1 MDRSGS
7 GLASLDLRCTNSYC
21 VSQMTTRKQT
31 GNPNVKPPSDAEKS
45 VTLRV
50 LGARVLTLPIPKR
63 IGNPNLKPLAA
74 NEKSVTVRVR
84 GDRGTL
90 VFFERLTA
98 EERGRVLELAF
109 GTATGSAQDRANELD
124 ALRLLA
130 VDRQIAAM
138 AGQLAVGNPS

>member
-1 MDRSGS
+1 
-7 GLASLDLRCTNSYC
+7 
-21 VSQMTTRKQT
+21 MTTRKQT
-31 GNPNVKPPSDAEKS
+31 RNPNVKPPSDAEKS
-45 VTLRV
+45 VTVRV
-50 LGARVLTLPIPKR
+50 LGARVLTWPTPKR

-109 GTATGSAQDRANELD
+109 GTATGSARDRASELD

-138 AGQLAVGNPS
+138 AGQLAGGKSS